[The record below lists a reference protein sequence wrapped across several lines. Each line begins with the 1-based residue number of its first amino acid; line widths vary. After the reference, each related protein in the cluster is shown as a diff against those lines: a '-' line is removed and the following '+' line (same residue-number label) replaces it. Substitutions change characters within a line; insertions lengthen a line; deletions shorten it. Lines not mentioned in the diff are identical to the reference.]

1 MKSMQMFLYSYYVIK
16 GYQNKIKNVNNI
28 QCYMASKKLDLIKY
42 VTEEVYRNIK
52 TELKQIKSQ
61 YSKNKKM
68 AIRLTENLL
77 ISNSHNC
84 QSIDKMFTNSKKK
97 DDLSD
102 SLLMTLH
109 YLERDILSK
118 ITIPVSYG
126 SPILERK
133 RKYSKKNDKQNNS
146 DSKENN
152 SDSKENNSDSKEN
165 NSDSKVKNSD
175 SKNNNLEIEIKN
187 KNKII
192 NS

>member
-1 MKSMQMFLYSYYVIK
+1 MS
-16 GYQNKIKNVNNI
+16 NKIKCLPIV
-28 QCYMASKKLDLIKY
+28 
-42 VTEEVYRNIK
+42 
-52 TELKQIKSQ
+52 
-61 YSKNKKM
+61 
-68 AIRLTENLL
+68 
-77 ISNSHNC
+77 
-84 QSIDKMFTNSKKK
+84 KK

-152 SDSKENNSDSKEN
+152 SDKENNSENNSDSKEN
-165 NSDSKVKNSD
+165 NSDSKENSD
-175 SKNNNLEIEIKN
+175 SKNNNLEIEKKKIKI
-187 KNKII
+187 KL
-192 NS
+192 

>member
-42 VTEEVYRNIK
+42 VTEDVYRNIK

-77 ISNSHNC
+77 TSNSHNC

-133 RKYSKKNDKQNNS
+133 KKYSKKNA
-146 DSKENN
+146 KENN
-152 SDSKENNSDSKEN
+152 DETETHSNENNSETET
-165 NSDSKVKNSD
+165 NS
-175 SKNNNLEIEIKN
+175 N
-187 KNKII
+187 KNKK
-192 NS
+192 